1 MSAQLGERLRIERAR
16 LHESQEVIAARV
28 QMTASAL
35 SAMECG
41 KSVPRSDHLA
51 ALADVYGVT
60 MDYLYGRT
68 EERR

>member
-1 MSAQLGERLRIERAR
+1 MSAQLGERLRVERAR
-16 LHESQEVIAARV
+16 RHETQEVIAALV
-28 QMTASAL
+28 KMTASAL

-41 KSVPRSDHLA
+41 KTIPRSDHLA
-51 ALADVYGVT
+51 ALAEVYGVT